1 MFIIAMSTPIT
12 QSLPM
17 HVMGIL
23 SPGVGLK
30 PGSAHLTKLNSVF
43 FSQNMHVKVLVYY
56 LHVVSE
62 Q

>member
-1 MFIIAMSTPIT
+1 MFVIAMSTPIT
-12 QSLPM
+12 QNLPM

-23 SPGVGLK
+23 SPEVALK
-30 PGSAHLTKLNSVF
+30 PGSTNLTKLTSF
-43 FSQNMHVKVLVYY
+43 FPQNMHVKVLFYY